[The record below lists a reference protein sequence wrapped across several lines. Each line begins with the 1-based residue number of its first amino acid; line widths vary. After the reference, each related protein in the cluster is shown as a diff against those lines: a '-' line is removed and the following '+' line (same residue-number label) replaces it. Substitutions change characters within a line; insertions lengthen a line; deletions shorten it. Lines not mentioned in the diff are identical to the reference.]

1 MIIRKQSSKHCPADH
16 AVILFH
22 FLDKLTESIRVQL
35 SLSLGGCL
43 LADLQERSVMSP
55 GGWLRLEPW
64 DDPWSYWRA
73 GPQCRRPCDVEQE
86 SEQIATRD
94 VRTAS
99 DDNLSQ
105 QHKLALEWRQGCE
118 ATPLRPSQARWPG
131 DLRNQGQREGKGGSE
146 IEPCTLSWAMRRLPG
161 TKRRRWRT
169 SQAFRMKAVLVHPAA
184 PRWCQQK
191 EDMALRGPKAALS
204 PWEIQDRP
212 SVAKGQHALA
222 SVHLHSAGQSALSS
236 RIAPWHAMYM
246 IHLRTM
252 SGSWRH
258 VHENNV
264 CV

>member
-1 MIIRKQSSKHCPADH
+1 MTAGLWGNSLASQSSTMTRWSSKPR
-16 AVILFH
+16 
-22 FLDKLTESIRVQL
+22 TE
-35 SLSLGGCL
+35 G
-43 LADLQERSVMSP
+43 
-55 GGWLRLEPW
+55 
-64 DDPWSYWRA
+64 
-73 GPQCRRPCDVEQE
+73 
-86 SEQIATRD
+86 
-94 VRTAS
+94 
-99 DDNLSQ
+99 
-105 QHKLALEWRQGCE
+105 RQGRQWNW
-118 ATPLRPSQARWPG
+118 AVHPF
-131 DLRNQGQREGKGGSE
+131 
-146 IEPCTLSWAMRRLPG
+146 LSHAMRRLPG

-264 CV
+264 CVCNNI